1 MRDAKTIY
9 KNDLSLSVGRKKNQL
24 QATYP
29 SFSFSF
35 SFSYA
40 LIFSVSHFPSFCFML
55 HFRLILSSSTNTGKK
70 SYRKKLYFF
79 ILTYWNWNK
88 SFFCTGYASESLIV
102 YVFEWI
108 FWWCYFLFFFF
119 EKVNSTMI
127 WMWITINGAVD
138 RMRFYKIATT
148 TATISYLTTIIINR
162 RIWAP
167 DFQIIN
173 IIIMHFQRPHYHHHF
188 HRYWVLAAR
197 PATFSIR
204 WAVSANRP
212 QRIIYFKTDDND
224 DSTMILT
231 LLLCVLTQQPLNRI
245 FFTSY
250 YRTFWIDF
258 SIRINPMLLK

>member
-1 MRDAKTIY
+1 MLLY
-9 KNDLSLSVGRKKNQL
+9 FLC
-24 QATYP
+24 
-29 SFSFSF
+29 
-35 SFSYA
+35 
-40 LIFSVSHFPSFCFML
+40 LIFHLFVLCY
-55 HFRLILSSSTNTGKK
+55 ILGLFYRVALTLEKK

-88 SFFCTGYASESLIV
+88 SFFSSGYTSESLIV
-102 YVFEWI
+102 YVFWI
-108 FWWCYFLFFFF
+108 NILMMLFLFLSF

-127 WMWITINGAVD
+127 WMWTTINGALD

-167 DFQIIN
+167 DYRIIN

-197 PATFSIR
+197 PATFSIH

-224 DSTMILT
+224 DSTMISKH
-231 LLLCVLTQQPLNRI
+231 LLCVLTQQPLNRI

-250 YRTFWIDF
+250 YQTFWIDS

>member
-1 MRDAKTIY
+1 MLKQFTKTICHY
-9 KNDLSLSVGRKKNQL
+9 PLAEKKINSKPL
-24 QATYP
+24 THHSHSHSHMLLYFP
-29 SFSFSF
+29 CLIFHLFVLCYILG
-35 SFSYA
+35 FSYRIA
-40 LIFSVSHFPSFCFML
+40 RTL
-55 HFRLILSSSTNTGKK
+55 GKK

-88 SFFCTGYASESLIV
+88 SFFSTGYASESLIV

-108 FWWCYFLFFFF
+108 FWWYYFLFFFF